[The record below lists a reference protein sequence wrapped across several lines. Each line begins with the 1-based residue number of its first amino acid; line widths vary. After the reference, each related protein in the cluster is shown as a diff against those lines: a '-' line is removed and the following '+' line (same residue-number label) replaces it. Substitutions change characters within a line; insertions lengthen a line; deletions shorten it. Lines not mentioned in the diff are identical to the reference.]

1 MLFRQITVCLDMR
14 GCPNRC
20 RHCWLGVT
28 PNGHLEEPDL
38 RFVAQAFRP
47 FTRDLEGTGLWGR
60 LSENVGTDRGVV
72 RPEDTAF

>member
-47 FTRDLEGTGLWGR
+47 FTRDLEVMDG
-60 LSENVGTDRGVV
+60 
-72 RPEDTAF
+72 